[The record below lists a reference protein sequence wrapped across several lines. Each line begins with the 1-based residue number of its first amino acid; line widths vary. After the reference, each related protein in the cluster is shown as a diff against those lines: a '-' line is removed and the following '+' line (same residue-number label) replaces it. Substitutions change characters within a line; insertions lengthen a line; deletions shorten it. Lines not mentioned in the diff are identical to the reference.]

1 MASAVSQ
8 QADGCFVLK
17 ASEPSC
23 GTASEPPPPDA
34 AFDVF
39 CNRKIPEKVR
49 FMEGAGAAEEPE
61 PGLPPAPPAQ
71 SVPMEEHEALKA
83 EMEAVKAREAA
94 FEAEKRGWDA
104 REAALVA
111 KIAELVGKP

>member
-39 CNRKIPEKVR
+39 CNRKIPEKALI
-49 FMEGAGAAEEPE
+49 MEGVDETAAAAAAEPSEVE
-61 PGLPPAPPAQ
+61 DLRR
-71 SVPMEEHEALKA
+71 ELEAMK
-83 EMEAVKAREAA
+83 
-94 FEAEKRGWDA
+94 
-104 REAALVA
+104 ALVSE
-111 KIAELVGKP
+111 KDGTIARLTAQQR